1 MKITLDY
8 ESPAFRL
15 HPFDILLQSSLMDE
29 KSDIHKKQKFCCL
42 PIKTQIQFNDTWNNK
57 YLPSRTKYLQKFRE
71 IVGKVENSKQA
82 NEIIKQ
88 FPKIIYT
95 NHPIF
100 ICDISGIAVFE
111 HLKQKDICNMM
122 LKKVYYV
129 DDVFILWIDK
139 FIKESCIIVDT
150 EHRVDMYS
158 IANRNFHHFLNG
170 IFTAYFII
178 EKKNPLH
185 DSDLYFNYI
194 EMFNLVEETSKIRLE
209 NNLIKSAQIRDSWFS
224 MIFNFGEY
232 KIDHKNEASNLDIFS
247 IIKPFCNT

>member
-57 YLPSRTKYLQKFRE
+57 YLPSRTKYLQKFKE

-111 HLKQKDICNMM
+111 HNKQKDICNMM

-129 DDVFILWIDK
+129 DEIFILWIDK
-139 FIKESCIIVDT
+139 FLKESCRILNVD
-150 EHRVDMYS
+150 YQS
-158 IANRNFHHFLNG
+158 YIYAISNRNFHHFLNG

-178 EKKNPLH
+178 EQKNPLH
-185 DSDLYFNYI
+185 DSDLYYNYI
-194 EMFNLVEETSKIRLE
+194 EMFNFCLSK
-209 NNLIKSAQIRDSWFS
+209 SWN
-224 MIFNFGEY
+224 MIT
-232 KIDHKNEASNLDIFS
+232 NLDEYNNDQANEIRKILLLTIANNHLS
-247 IIKPFCNT
+247 ELQNIQDDLRQEN